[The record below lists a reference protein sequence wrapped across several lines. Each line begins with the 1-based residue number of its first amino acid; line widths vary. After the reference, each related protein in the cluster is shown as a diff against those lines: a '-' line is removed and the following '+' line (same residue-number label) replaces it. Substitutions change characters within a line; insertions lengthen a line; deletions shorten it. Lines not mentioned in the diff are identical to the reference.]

1 MNKNVANAQSAPFAK
16 IRIRNS
22 CGEQMNTASCSTNH
36 VPVLHRCNSHLFVI
50 IIEIISGASRSRNT
64 EKEITFFVHVV
75 RLLRDY

>member
-1 MNKNVANAQSAPFAK
+1 
-16 IRIRNS
+16 
-22 CGEQMNTASCSTNH
+22 MNTASCSTNH
-36 VPVLHRCNSHLFVI
+36 VPVLHRRNSHLFVI